1 MNLTTICEEENSNS
15 NRTVFDRQI
24 LEVNA
29 EPTTSNNHGPLND
42 NVCGSFFFF
51 LSFIKFTFLF
61 TYSMLQVERN
71 REPSHQLLLLKYH
84 KK

>member
-42 NVCGSFFFF
+42 NVKGSFFC
-51 LSFIKFTFLF
+51 LSFKKFTFLF
-61 TYSMLQVERN
+61 TF
-71 REPSHQLLLLKYH
+71 
-84 KK
+84 